1 MKFLSTRQGLM
12 RTFSKHYSKCKTVS
26 IKFRKTFQ
34 ERRLQI
40 LKFSQTSWLM
50 KNIFITLQ
58 YSSDILGIFL
68 KQTFVECSSNIT
80 WWLLELAKRST
91 FAINK
96 SYTFK
101 QKQLFYREFF
111 KKSFPLR
118 CSLNGPWMSRTS
130 QHWGITQ
137 RIFQEHCVSAGHLP
151 HDIWHKSNLM

>member
-26 IKFRKTFQ
+26 IKFRKTLQ

-40 LKFSQTSWLM
+40 LSFTR
-50 KNIFITLQ
+50 
-58 YSSDILGIFL
+58 DILGIFL
-68 KQTFVECSSNIT
+68 KQKFVECSSNIT

-101 QKQLFYREFF
+101 QKQLFHREFF
-111 KKSFPLR
+111 KKPIPLR
-118 CSLNGPWMSRTS
+118 CSLNVPWMSRTS

-137 RIFQEHCVSAGHLP
+137 RIFPEHCVSAGHLP
-151 HDIWHKSNLM
+151 HDIWHKPNLM